1 MMSSMRG
8 RIATLV
14 LLFGGGVAL
23 GDPGDYPKRAPFEA
37 VRWKGDTPELSI
49 DGKWYELVSIDG
61 VGSDRVLQFCK
72 TTYERRAQ
80 KRFAEDLHEVL
91 SRMGHPP
98 GETVKLE
105 VRPVGGGAV
114 VVMPKVTMT
123 EAKRRAVMKS
133 QEGVRPIL
141 VRRKVGQVI
150 SRDEALADLKSLERA
165 LSERYSYLTLRSF
178 DWRAKLEEI
187 RRDLPERVKRA
198 DLAVQIM
205 KLLAPFGD
213 GHTRVHEGEAFLPSG
228 YLPFLV
234 GQADGGLVAFK
245 EDRSGFVDVEHPF
258 VKSIDGI
265 AIDGWLKATE
275 CVVAHGAPEYRRFH
289 GLGMLRYVAFLR
301 EQLKLPAGKLLR
313 VELTAKD
320 GSTVT
325 REMKLSD
332 KRPRFG
338 QWPRMKTGPLQGNI
352 GYLRLA
358 RMDDDAKFL
367 DGLDE
372 AMDRFRNTRGL
383 IVDVRGNGGGSRD
396 VLRRLYPYF
405 AAADAE
411 PCVVNVARYRLGPG
425 ETNDSVS
432 GHLSDRFLYPTE
444 WHGWSKPQREAI
456 ARFAKTFQPKWNA
469 TGGQFSDLHY
479 MVLDRSSSAK
489 AYHYD
494 KPVVVL
500 IDTGCFSATDVFASA
515 MKGRA
520 NITLMGTC
528 TGGGSGR
535 VKPIELPASGLRI
548 MASTMVSYRSDGS
561 LYDGEG
567 IEPDLTMQPAAADY
581 LKGHDSV
588 LDAARDRIE
597 SAAPAKQ

>member
-14 LLFGGGVAL
+14 LLFGGGVGLA
-23 GDPGDYPKRAPFEA
+23 DPGDYPKRAPFEA
-37 VRWKGDTPELSI
+37 VRWKGEMPELSI

-61 VGSDRVLQFCK
+61 VGSDKVLQFCK

-80 KRFAEDLHEVL
+80 KRFAEDLYEVL
-91 SRMGHPP
+91 ARMGNPP
-98 GETVKLE
+98 AETVKLE
-105 VRPVGGGAV
+105 VRPAGGGAA

-123 EAKRRAVMKS
+123 EAKRRSVMKS
-133 QEGVRPIL
+133 QEGDRPIL
-141 VRRKVGQVI
+141 VRRKVVQVI
-150 SRDEALADLKSLERA
+150 SRDEALADLKLLEQG
-165 LSERYSYLTLRSF
+165 LSERYSYLTLRSY
-178 DWRAKLEEI
+178 DWRAKLKGI
-187 RRDLPERVKRA
+187 SRDLPERVKRA

-234 GQADGGLVAFK
+234 GQADGGFVAFK
-245 EDRSGFVDVEHPF
+245 EDRNGFVDVEHPF

-265 AIDGWLKATE
+265 AIDEWLKATE
-275 CVVAHGAPEYRRFH
+275 CVVAHGAPDYRRFH

-301 EQLKLPAGKLLR
+301 EQLKLPRGELLR
-313 VELTAKD
+313 VKLTAKD

-332 KRPRFG
+332 RRPRFG
-338 QWPRMKTGPLQGNI
+338 EWPRMKTGPLQGNI

-372 AMDRFRNTRGL
+372 AMDRFRDTRGL
-383 IVDVRGNGGGSRD
+383 IIDVRGNGGGSRD
-396 VLRRLYPYF
+396 ALRRLYPYF

-411 PCVVNVARYRLGPG
+411 PCVVNVARYRLCPG
-425 ETNDSVS
+425 ETNDPVN
-432 GHLSDRFLYPTE
+432 GHLSDRFLYPSE

-456 ARFAKTFQPKWNA
+456 ARFAKDFRPKWDA
-469 TGGQFSDLHY
+469 PDGQFSDWHY
-479 MVLDRSSSAK
+479 LVLDRSSNAK

-500 IDTGCFSATDVFASA
+500 IDTGCFSATDIFASS

-520 NITLMGTC
+520 NITLMGTP

-535 VKPIELPASGLRI
+535 VKPIELPASGLTVL
-548 MASTMVSYRSDGS
+548 ASSMVSYRSDGS

-567 IEPDLTMQPAAADY
+567 IAPSVIVPPAAKDY
-581 LKGHDSV
+581 LDGNDSV
-588 LDAARDRIE
+588 LVAARERI
-597 SAAPAKQ
+597 ANAAKQ